1 MCDRELTLTELL
13 DDPMIQAVMTA
24 DRVDPAE
31 LKAALT
37 ILSHRLQPTR
47 PAEPIW
53 DCIGWGERTW

>member
-13 DDPMIQAVMTA
+13 DDPIIQAVMTA

-37 ILSHRLQPTR
+37 VLTRRLQPTR
-47 PAEPIW
+47 PAGAIL
-53 DCIGWGERTW
+53 DCIGWGERSW

>member
-53 DCIGWGERTW
+53 ACFGWGERSW